1 MYQNT
6 VFHLTTHGQRP
17 KRTQKQKPSRKND
30 IFEAWALEELSGNYL
45 SDIRGDFEK
54 YNL

>member
-1 MYQNT
+1 MLQILYFT
-6 VFHLTTHGQRP
+6 LRLMDRDP
-17 KRTQKQKPSRKND
+17 KEHRNKTFKKND